1 MGKGAL
7 FDLRE
12 WPCGAGGTAGWVG
25 RHTGFEELGV
35 PRPRSFLKRQPSP
48 SMEPLAAALIPA
60 TCGAADLNQ
69 VVGLTATGLEVN
81 AMKRFFGLIAQM
93 NFCLKP
99 CLRHYESRLEKAAS
113 ASGLTQKAWRTGQ
126 IRDRSPAASA

>member
-35 PRPRSFLKRQPSP
+35 PRPRSFLKLQPSP
-48 SMEPLAAALIPA
+48 SVEPLAAALIPA
-60 TCGAADLNQ
+60 TSGAADPNQ
-69 VVGLTATGLEVN
+69 VVRLTATGLEVN

-99 CLRHYESRLEKAAS
+99 YVKVS
-113 ASGLTQKAWRTGQ
+113 AT
-126 IRDRSPAASA
+126 